1 VSYRLSSP
9 AEAEL
14 DDIWPYVA
22 RESESVDTAIRIV
35 QGISDRFL
43 LPATHSRMGR
53 QSADLSP
60 ELRGFAA
67 SDYVILHSVEDDDT
81 VHVHHVL
88 HGSQEI
94 ESHFPH

>member
-1 VSYRLSSP
+1 
-9 AEAEL
+9 
-14 DDIWPYVA
+14 
-22 RESESVDTAIRIV
+22 
-35 QGISDRFL
+35 
-43 LPATHSRMGR
+43 
-53 QSADLSP
+53 LSP